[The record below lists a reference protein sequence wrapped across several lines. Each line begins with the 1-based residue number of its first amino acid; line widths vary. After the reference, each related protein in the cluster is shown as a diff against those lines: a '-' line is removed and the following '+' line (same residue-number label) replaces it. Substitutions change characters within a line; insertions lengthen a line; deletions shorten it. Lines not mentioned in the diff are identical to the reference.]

1 MALPAND
8 TKATTKGGG
17 EQNLTVA
24 LRIRP
29 LNEDESNLGATR
41 IAHKVQAKMVV
52 LMDPME
58 DPDDILRANRSREKQ
73 FVFDYTFDSNATQE
87 DVYKNTTRSL
97 LPNIINGYNA
107 TVFAYG
113 ATGAGKTYTMLG
125 TDDDPGIMAKGL
137 NDLFVEM
144 EKTREEM
151 KYKVSM
157 SYLEIYNEMI
167 RDLLNPTS
175 GILDLR
181 EDAKGGVQVAGLSEI
196 TTRSTNEV
204 MELLLQG
211 NKERTQ
217 EPTAAN
223 KTSSRSHAVLQ
234 VIVKQQNRVRN
245 TMQEI
250 RVGKLFMIDLAG
262 SERAANTHN
271 RGKRMVEGAH
281 INRSLLALGN
291 CINALSD
298 KNGHKYI
305 NYRDSKLTR
314 LLKDA
319 LGGNCKTV
327 MIAHIS
333 PSSLQFEESRN
344 TLVYADRAK
353 HIKTKVRRNVT
364 DVSYH
369 IAQYTNI
376 IQELR
381 EEIQRLRFKLNDKA
395 TSTSLRAGTSIQ
407 AVQAEVLEAKRNSDR
422 EQLNKLKEQLLISFK
437 DQMELRKSL
446 MELNNATMEISLE
459 TNRNQ
464 MIITE
469 WESERSKSSL
479 RKEGGENAGYMS
491 KSMELAG
498 VGSDEISDP
507 EEVRIARDE
516 LKVLHDEKHRTE
528 KIRSTVY
535 KELEQAKAKTRKLEE
550 TIPQR
555 ISDED
560 QKEIV
565 TLMCKVHELEIEN
578 TEGQSACLIR
588 DFQIKKKDMVISRF
602 RQHQSLCD
610 EIIRKQRILLEENN
624 ILMSRDLEE
633 LMELYKM
640 EKEDRLLISEETSL
654 NLTPEFRS
662 KVPSVASTRLFGDNE
677 TDHMST
683 LTEEENRGS
692 KKSSKNEDKLFSQSA
707 QAKRM
712 KEASLTGTWRNNSN
726 LSNGLPDD
734 PPPSPAERSVPSK
747 NEDRSTIATGTR
759 SIAALA
765 AKKRTIIEQK
775 YVGDNRSL
783 YRPSSEKEVNNNDS
797 YLSQKMLAKHDKK
810 FAETTLPMIK
820 DPSDDNISH
829 ATKNS
834 FLSDST
840 LPPIKVGPK
849 NSLQRDTD
857 LKNNRRTRGND
868 FGYTQ
873 QFGRSRRASEKSTSR
888 TVGERDAIS
897 PVGYRNKTK
906 RQPYKDSSNSSTPK
920 RKSKPR
926 KNVPTIPAYRQGD
939 ITITGFAVAK

>member
-1 MALPAND
+1 MAQPAND
-8 TKATTKGGG
+8 TKTTTKGGG

-29 LNEDESNLGATR
+29 LNEDENYNGAKS

-58 DPDDILRANRSREKQ
+58 DHDDVLRANRSREKQ
-73 FVFDYTFDSNATQE
+73 FVFDCTFDSNALQDE
-87 DVYKNTTRSL
+87 VYKNTTRSL

-125 TDDDPGIMAKGL
+125 TDDEPGIMARGL

-144 EKTREEM
+144 DRTKEEM

-167 RDLLNPTS
+167 RDLLKPSS

-181 EDAKGGVQVAGLSEI
+181 EDAKGGVQVAGLSEV

-204 MELLLQG
+204 MDMLFQG

-245 TMQEI
+245 TVQEV
-250 RVGKLFMIDLAG
+250 RVGKLFMVDLAG
-262 SERAANTHN
+262 SERAAATHN

-333 PSSLQFEESRN
+333 PASSQFEESRN

-381 EEIQRLRFKLNDKA
+381 EEIGRLRVKLNDKT
-395 TSTSLRAGTSIQ
+395 TSVSLHGGSSIQ
-407 AVQAEVLEAKRNSDR
+407 AVQAQVLEAKRNLDKV
-422 EQLNKLKEQLLISFK
+422 ELNKLKEQLLISFK

-469 WESERSKSSL
+469 WQAERAKSSL
-479 RKEGGENAGYMS
+479 RKEGGDNAGQIS

-498 VGSDEISDP
+498 IGSDEVVEP
-507 EEVRIARDE
+507 EEVKVARDE
-516 LKVLHDEKHRTE
+516 IKVLHDEKYRTE
-528 KIRSTVY
+528 KIRTTVY
-535 KELEQAKAKTRKLEE
+535 KELEQAKSKTRKLEE
-550 TIPQR
+550 TVPQK

-560 QKEIV
+560 QTEIV
-565 TLMCKVHELEIEN
+565 MLMCKVHELEIEN

-588 DFQIKKKDMVISRF
+588 DFQIKKKDMVIVRF
-602 RQHQSLCD
+602 RQHRTLCD
-610 EIIRKQRILLEENN
+610 EIIRKQKILLEENN
-624 ILMSRDLEE
+624 IPFTRDLEE
-633 LMELYKM
+633 LMELYKL
-640 EKEDRLLISEETSL
+640 EKEDRMLFSEETLL
-654 NLTPEFRS
+654 NLTPEYRS
-662 KVPSVASTRLFGDNE
+662 KVPSVASTRLYGDGE
-677 TDHMST
+677 TDHMSA
-683 LTEEENRGS
+683 LTEEEDHRRG
-692 KKSSKNEDKLFSQSA
+692 KKSAKSEDKLFSQSA
-707 QAKRM
+707 QARRI
-712 KEASLTGTWRNNSN
+712 KEGTLSGIWRNNSN
-726 LSNGLPDD
+726 VSGPDD
-734 PPPSPAERSVPSK
+734 PPLTPTPRITPGEK
-747 NEDRSTIATGTR
+747 TDRTVIATGTR
-759 SIAALA
+759 NIAALA

-775 YVGDNRSL
+775 YGDTKSL
-783 YRPSSEKEVNNNDS
+783 YRPNSEKDLTNDS
-797 YLSQKMLAKHDKK
+797 YLSQNMLAKHNKK
-810 FAETTLPMIK
+810 FSDTTLPMIK
-820 DPSDDNISH
+820 DPSDDNLSH
-829 ATKNS
+829 NTKNS
-834 FLSDST
+834 SFSDST
-840 LPPIKVGPK
+840 LPPIRQGQK
-849 NSLQRDTD
+849 NSLQREAD
-857 LKNNRRTRGND
+857 LKKNRRTRGNEL
-868 FGYTQ
+868 GYSQ
-873 QFGRSRRASEKSTSR
+873 QFGRGRRLSEKSNVNTAR
-888 TVGERDAIS
+888 TGDRDLLS

-906 RQPYKDSSNSSTPK
+906 RQGYRDSSNASTPK
-920 RKSKPR
+920 RKSKSK
-926 KNVPTIPAYRQGD
+926 KNVPTIPSYRQGD
-939 ITITGFAVAK
+939 ITITGFAVPR